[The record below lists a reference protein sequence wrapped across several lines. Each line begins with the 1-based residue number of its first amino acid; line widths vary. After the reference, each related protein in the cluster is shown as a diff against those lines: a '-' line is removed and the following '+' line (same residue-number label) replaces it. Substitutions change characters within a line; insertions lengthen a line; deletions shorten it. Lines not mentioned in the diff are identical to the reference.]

1 MACKQTLRTFDGICG
16 RECVY
21 NKCLAG
27 KKVAV
32 CWNTTAST
40 GCCLNWQVAREF
52 DSNEKL
58 QIIRTFA
65 LKTGRKG
72 IHAPFGPVQH
82 NLVVTMCVWQLLS
95 KGTLIYTRQWYQNY
109 CSSSP
114 PSVRAV
120 YVGRCL
126 SLLFWPAARDPRT
139 TVDSQKQKN
148 NRRAPD
154 KSSSRADLLLVHM
167 PHFPP
172 PVFSF
177 RVYLTIPPPSG
188 LRAGE
193 WKKKEK
199 EKRAN
204 NTFA

>member
-1 MACKQTLRTFDGICG
+1 MVHYKRGFKDQSETFSRANKTHHPTAIVARKGKKKDRRSISMACKQTLRTFDGICG

-82 NLVVTMCVWQLLS
+82 NLVVTMCV
-95 KGTLIYTRQWYQNY
+95 
-109 CSSSP
+109 
-114 PSVRAV
+114 
-120 YVGRCL
+120 
-126 SLLFWPAARDPRT
+126 
-139 TVDSQKQKN
+139 
-148 NRRAPD
+148 
-154 KSSSRADLLLVHM
+154 
-167 PHFPP
+167 
-172 PVFSF
+172 
-177 RVYLTIPPPSG
+177 
-188 LRAGE
+188 
-193 WKKKEK
+193 
-199 EKRAN
+199 
-204 NTFA
+204 